1 MPGFKRRERK
11 YKTKYRRQERRS
23 QQQSNN
29 FLVVL
34 LSLIVLFETILL
46 LFLLPQRIPT
56 KVIKDVSKKEVK
68 IETKRRTATRELKV
82 RPSTKKTF
90 LKTTKKKP
98 PEKIRGEIAIVLD
111 DWGYNKNNLSIL
123 REIKFPLTIA
133 ILPFRYYS
141 REIAE
146 FGHKHNFEILI
157 HMPMEPEDKESI
169 GLEPKTLMVYMDDQ
183 AIKTILREAFDNI
196 PYARGVN
203 NHMGSL
209 ATKDKKFMTTVFR
222 ELKRNNLYFLD
233 SLVISDSVCRDI
245 SRRVGIK
252 FAKRSIFLDNKS
264 NVEYIRGQLMEL
276 VGEADRRGRAIGI
289 GHDRKNTLKVL
300 KEVMPQLSEQGYK
313 FVYVSEIAE

>member
-1 MPGFKRRERK
+1 MPGFKRRKRK
-11 YKTKYRRQERRS
+11 HKTKYRRQEKRS
-23 QQQSNN
+23 QQHSNN

-56 KVIKDVSKKEVK
+56 KAIKDVSKKEVK
-68 IETKRRTATRELKV
+68 VKARESRVK
-82 RPSTKKTF
+82 PSVKTPF
-90 LKTTKKKP
+90 FKIIKKKP
-98 PEKIRGEIAIVLD
+98 PKKIRGEIAIVLD

-123 REIKFPLTIA
+123 KEIKFPLTIA

-141 REIAE
+141 KDIAE

-157 HMPMEPEDKESI
+157 HMPMEPEDKQNI

-183 AIKTILREAFDNI
+183 IIKTILREAFDNI
-196 PYARGVN
+196 PYAKGVN
-203 NHMGSL
+203 NHMGSF
-209 ATKDKKFMTTVFR
+209 ATRDEKFITTVFR

-233 SLVISDSVCRDI
+233 SLVISNSVCRDI

-252 FAKRSIFLDNKS
+252 FAERSIFLDNKS

-276 VGEADRRGRAIGI
+276 VGEVDRKGRAIGI

-300 KEVMPQLSEQGYK
+300 KEVMPQLSKQGYK
-313 FVYVSEIAE
+313 FVYVSEIVE

>member
-1 MPGFKRRERK
+1 MPGFKRRKRK
-11 YKTKYRRQERRS
+11 YKIKYRRQEKRS

-56 KVIKDVSKKEVK
+56 KVIKDISKKEVK
-68 IETKRRTATRELKV
+68 VKARESRGK
-82 RPSTKKTF
+82 PSA
-90 LKTTKKKP
+90 KKP
-98 PEKIRGEIAIVLD
+98 PFKITKKRPPKKIRGEIAIVLD

-183 AIKTILREAFDNI
+183 IIKTILREAFDNI
-196 PYARGVN
+196 PYAKGVN
-203 NHMGSL
+203 NHMGSF
-209 ATKDKKFMTTVFR
+209 ATRDEKFITTVFR

-233 SLVISDSVCRDI
+233 SLVISNSVCRDI

-252 FAKRSIFLDNKS
+252 FAERSIFLDNKS

-276 VGEADRRGRAIGI
+276 VGEVDRKGRAIGI

-300 KEVMPQLSEQGYK
+300 KEVMPQLSKQGYK
-313 FVYVSEIAE
+313 FVYVSEIVE